1 VGVLELRDITE
12 SDILSLA
19 SAEDVVRFFA
29 KLGYNTNART
39 KQTPAN
45 INITGDEITRQ
56 ISSVE
61 LVADQ
66 EGLLQVYL
74 FELRSVTVAATQ
86 TIARALRN
94 LPVNILMILTAS
106 DYERIDFVLLEK
118 LAPKEGKKGPTAKQV
133 GVVPR
138 VLSVKRRSPDRK
150 EMRLLRRL
158 QYTEQDP
165 WAQYAKLVSAFSM
178 IGWTEEFYINRALF
192 SDYVLNNR
200 LRNTP
205 DWQDNPSAV
214 FKEFTKICY
223 KAGTYHSEKK
233 DSEFFMNKFV
243 EPALEALGFHLKQN
257 GARHDKKEKM
267 VEEPDLGLY
276 LSEKKDKAVGG
287 LCAYP
292 WDRSL
297 DNIDDV
303 RDPERGARIPGQY
316 VVRLLEKGN
325 LPWIVVTNGK
335 FWRLYTEKTHSKA
348 TEFYEVDLEEI
359 LAMEDP
365 QEAFRYF
372 WLLFRAEAFRPK
384 PHSIEGETKEVCLLD
399 YLLLE
404 SETYARE
411 LGEKLKDNVFKNIF
425 PKLAKGFIVRM
436 GGPGKYLTMS
446 EKERDEELSQVFRGT
461 LTFLYRVLFLN
472 FAESRD
478 LLPVREVRGYW
489 EVSLQKMK
497 DEIAKKSGKTRD
509 KVAENIKKG
518 YDASRTTLYDRLTE
532 LFEIV
537 DKGAP
542 RLNMPTY
549 NGGLFFTDPST
560 TDESMEAANARFLK
574 LNKIP
579 DRFLAEGIDL
589 MARELDEKTT
599 RLEFIDYKS
608 LGVRQLGSIYEGLLE
623 FNIQVAPE
631 DMAVV
636 KGKKAEKVVP
646 LAEAKKPKNVI
657 KKGEVYLENNRHERK
672 VTGSYYTPDYIVK
685 YIVENVVGPV
695 LAEKMVKLKPKLRS
709 HMPEPTLV
717 DELFEVRVLDPA
729 MGSGHFLVEAVD
741 LITDRLVDYLSRFP
755 NNPVQ
760 MEIERTRQ
768 EILSEMDK
776 RGIVVDPARLTD
788 LNLLR
793 RFVLKRCIYGVDLNP
808 MAVELAKVSLW
819 LHCFTL
825 GAPLSFLDHH
835 LKCGNSLIG
844 AKVDEVAKAIEG
856 GQMTLFSTSRFGGV
870 NKATD
875 MMLKIGELSDVTP
888 EQVKKSRESYQKA
901 LSTIEPYKSMLDV
914 YTSRWFGNEPHT
926 EGRGKTKK
934 NVDMAL
940 VFLKSDESE
949 KWLKDPENLKGVKP
963 EYQEVVETALAATKN
978 PDWRFFHWE
987 LEFPEVWYA
996 MGKRKENPGFDAVVG
1011 NPPYVRVQGIG
1022 ELCKPFLG
1030 DNNNYFST
1038 AGSYD
1043 LYVPFTEKG
1052 SRLTSSSGRF
1062 CFIIPNKFILVD
1074 YGEKIRELTSSKG
1087 IVERIVNFADNQIFE
1102 GQTTYTCLFFLSR
1115 RHEEFTYYEIP
1126 PLKDVHSELPEILDD
1141 LDNHSKADNIEV
1153 QTSDISG
1160 EPWHF
1165 FVGDTGGVFQR
1176 MDNMPIGFKEIIE
1189 RDFQG
1194 IPTGMDKVFIL
1205 ESTTNQ
1211 TSVKGDKVDLYSRSL
1226 STVVHLER
1234 SLTRPLFKGVEIE
1247 RYNIAQYTNY
1257 IIFPYEPSDGK
1268 FSLISPKVMENKYPA
1283 TWGYLKKHEKELRK
1297 REKGRFDNSEWYGY
1311 SRPQNLGLFEK
1322 PKILTQVLSDEPAFS
1337 LDDKG
1342 QYFFVGGGTA
1352 GAHGITIRES
1362 CKMNNHYLLSILN
1375 SHLLDIFFDR
1385 ISTIFEGGF
1394 RAYTGGFTGDLI
1406 VRLIHFTTPKS
1417 ECDRLVSELKKL
1429 YLNGRRDK
1437 SLNVIREL
1445 LPKDTDG
1452 NFLAFK
1458 NGSGWVY
1465 DLKKKEGKGTCP
1477 EKSDVVHDFLA
1488 FLAEQMIDLNKQKQA
1503 EQKRFLGWLEGRL
1516 GIVPKDDKVGLEV
1529 LSGKTTIKGYL
1540 GDYQKGEEET
1550 PFNMILDV
1558 LHRNKNK
1565 IGANLSDPRFI
1576 NNLKTGYE
1584 KSLETLHPMKEK
1596 LKKTDWLI
1604 DQVVYRLYGLTEHEI
1619 AIVEGRNE

>member
-1 VGVLELRDITE
+1 MGVLELRDITE

-19 SAEDVVRFFA
+19 SADDVVRFFA
-29 KLGYNTNART
+29 KLGYNTNVRT

-45 INITGDEITRQ
+45 INITGDEISRQ

-94 LPVNILMILTAS
+94 LPVNILMVLTTS

-118 LAPKEGKKGPTAKQV
+118 VAPKEGKKWPMAKQV

-138 VLSVKRRSPDRK
+138 VLSVKRHSPDRK
-150 EMRLLRRL
+150 EMRLLRRMH
-158 QYTEQDP
+158 YTEQDP

-200 LRNTP
+200 LRSTP
-205 DWQDNPSAV
+205 DWKDNPSIV
-214 FKEFTKICY
+214 FREFTKICY

-243 EPALEALGFHLKQN
+243 EPVLDALGFHLKQN
-257 GARHDKKEKM
+257 GAPHDKEEKM
-267 VEEPDLGLY
+267 VEEPDYHLY
-276 LSEKKDKAVGG
+276 VSEKKDKAVGG

-316 VVRLLEKGN
+316 VVRLLEKGD

-335 FWRLYTEKTHSKA
+335 FWRLYTQKTHSKA

-411 LGEKLKDNVFKNIF
+411 LGEKLKDNIFKNIF

-446 EKERDEELSQVFRGT
+446 EKDRDKELSQVFRGT

-472 FAESRD
+472 YAESRD

-497 DEIAKKSGKTRD
+497 DEIAKKSGEIRD
-509 KVAENIKKG
+509 KVAENIRKG
-518 YDASRTTLYDRLTE
+518 YAASGTTLYDRLTE

-549 NGGLFFTDPST
+549 NGGLFFTDPSA
-560 TDESMEAANARFLK
+560 TDESMEATNARFLK

-623 FNIQVAPE
+623 FNIRVAPE

-646 LAEAKKPKNVI
+646 LAEAKKPKDVI
-657 KKGEVYLENNRHERK
+657 KKGEVYLENDRHERK
-672 VTGSYYTPDYIVK
+672 TTGSYYTPDYIVK
-685 YIVENVVGPV
+685 YIVENTVGPV
-695 LAEKMVKLKPKLRS
+695 LAERLEKLRPKLRS
-709 HMPEPTLV
+709 HSPEPSLV

-741 LITDRLVDYLSRFP
+741 FITDRLVNYLSRFP

-788 LNLLR
+788 LNILR
-793 RFVLKRCIYGVDLNP
+793 RHVLKRCIYGVDLNP

-844 AKVDEVAKAIEG
+844 AKVDEVAEAVES
-856 GQMTLFSTSRFGGV
+856 GQMTLLSTSRFGGV

-875 MMLKIGELSDVTP
+875 MMLRIGELSDVTP
-888 EQVKKSRESYQKA
+888 DQVMKSRENYKTA
-901 LSTIEPYKSMLDV
+901 LTMIEPYKRMLDV
-914 YTSRWFGNEPHT
+914 YTSRWFGNDVQT
-926 EGRGKTKK
+926 VGRGKTRKT
-934 NVDMAL
+934 VDMAL
-940 VFLKSDESE
+940 AFLKSGSSE
-949 KWLKDPENLKGVKP
+949 TWLRNLEVSSGLRP
-963 EYQEVVETALAATKN
+963 EYGEVVEIAMNAAQN
-978 PDWRFFHWE
+978 RVWRFFHWE
-987 LEFPEVWYA
+987 LEFPEVWFVK
-996 MGKRKENPGFDAVVG
+996 GKRKENPGFDAVVG
-1011 NPPYVRVQGIG
+1011 NPPYGYRT
-1022 ELCKPFLG
+1022 FG
-1030 DNNNYFST
+1030 DFST
-1038 AGSYD
+1038 YLREQMHVGKSENIAEYFIQKSIEITSKYGLYGMI
-1043 LYVPFTEKG
+1043 LPKQLTYVPTWSKIR
-1052 SRLTSSSGRF
+1052 SRIVGRF
-1062 CFIIPNKFILVD
+1062 DLKLIIDATEAFEGVLLEQAIIVAIPKEASIRSITTGVVD
-1074 YGEKIRELTSSKG
+1074 KGIRELGTISPTKISSRIWPIYSFSNYDQLLTKVNICSRELG
-1087 IVERIVNFADNQIFE
+1087 DICNVYHGLKNIRPHMNYQCGEIILRGDNIGRYTCNEDLLKLPTKHITEAERDRHCQKKIVVQQIVAHVTKPYPHIILMGNMDYTKSIIFE
-1102 GQTTYTCLFFLSR
+1102 TLNTVVSHNVKYSQEFLLAIINSKWNSWFVHRFIFNLSVRTMMYRLGYLDFTPIRIILFNTPEKERAVLI
-1115 RHEEFTYYEIP
+1115 EDLKNLL
-1126 PLKDVHSELPEILDD
+1126 LKD
-1141 LDNHSKADNIEV
+1141 A
-1153 QTSDISG
+1153 
-1160 EPWHF
+1160 
-1165 FVGDTGGVFQR
+1165 
-1176 MDNMPIGFKEIIE
+1176 
-1189 RDFQG
+1189 
-1194 IPTGMDKVFIL
+1194 
-1205 ESTTNQ
+1205 
-1211 TSVKGDKVDLYSRSL
+1211 
-1226 STVVHLER
+1226 
-1234 SLTRPLFKGVEIE
+1234 
-1247 RYNIAQYTNY
+1247 
-1257 IIFPYEPSDGK
+1257 
-1268 FSLISPKVMENKYPA
+1268 
-1283 TWGYLKKHEKELRK
+1283 
-1297 REKGRFDNSEWYGY
+1297 
-1311 SRPQNLGLFEK
+1311 
-1322 PKILTQVLSDEPAFS
+1322 S
-1337 LDDKG
+1337 LD
-1342 QYFFVGGGTA
+1342 
-1352 GAHGITIRES
+1352 
-1362 CKMNNHYLLSILN
+1362 
-1375 SHLLDIFFDR
+1375 
-1385 ISTIFEGGF
+1385 
-1394 RAYTGGFTGDLI
+1394 I
-1406 VRLIHFTTPKS
+1406 VKRV
-1417 ECDRLVSELKKL
+1417 EEM
-1429 YLNGRRDK
+1429 
-1437 SLNVIREL
+1437 
-1445 LPKDTDG
+1445 LPKDAKG
-1452 NFLAFK
+1452 RFLAFK
-1458 NGSGWVY
+1458 DGPGWKY
-1465 DLKKKEGKGTCP
+1465 NPEKREGKGTCP

-1488 FLAEQMIDLNKQKQA
+1488 FLAERMIELNKGKQT
-1503 EQKRFLGWLEGRL
+1503 EQKRFLNWLETQLQIR
-1516 GIVPKDDKVGLEV
+1516 PKDDTIGMEALT
-1529 LSGKTTIKGYL
+1529 GKTKIKGYL
-1540 GDYQKGEEET
+1540 GDYQKGEGEL
-1550 PFNMILDV
+1550 PFNDLMGVFLNN
-1558 LHRNKNK
+1558 RSR
-1565 IGANLSDPRFI
+1565 IGANLSDPRFANHI
-1576 NNLKTGYE
+1576 KTNYE
-1584 KSLETLHPMKEK
+1584 KSLTVLRPIREK
-1596 LKKTDWLI
+1596 LTKTDWLI
-1604 DQVVYRLYGLTEHEI
+1604 DQVVYCLYSLTNEEI
-1619 AIVEGRNE
+1619 AVVEGGEKE